1 MKPEPHTSDACVDL
15 FRNRLDK
22 QLNQRHPLFKLAH
35 IVNWQV
41 SDKAFGK
48 LHCPDNGSPDKSIRL
63 MAGLQYLKHLQ
74 GLSDEQT
81 VGQWAENPYWKYFC
95 GEDCFQHDPPMDT
108 SSMSGFSNRIGESGC
123 ELILQATDWG
133 GNEGGEDQGFPSR
146 DGGYNDAIEG
156 GEFSNGWQVAESFA
170 RTADRNAMFN
180 SAHTFNVDSRDN
192 SG

>member
-63 MAGLQYLKHLQ
+63 MVGLQYLKQLQ
-74 GLSDEQT
+74 SLSDEQT
-81 VGQWAENPYWKYFC
+81 VGQRIRTGFC
-95 GEDCFQHDPPMDT
+95 GEDCFQHEPSMDA
-108 SSMSGFSNRIGESGC
+108 SSMSGFSNRIGEPGC
-123 ELILQATDWG
+123 ELISHATGWS
-133 GNEGGEDQGFPSR
+133 GNEGGEDQGFPSY
-146 DGGYNDAIEG
+146 DGGCNDASEG

-180 SAHTFNVDSRDN
+180 SAHTFNVDISD
-192 SG
+192 SAE